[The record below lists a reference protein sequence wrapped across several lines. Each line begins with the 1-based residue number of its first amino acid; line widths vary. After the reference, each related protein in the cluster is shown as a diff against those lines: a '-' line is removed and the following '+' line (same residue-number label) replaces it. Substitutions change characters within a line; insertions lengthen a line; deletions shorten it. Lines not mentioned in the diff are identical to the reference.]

1 MAKPK
6 TEASFE
12 KNLEELE
19 AIVAAL
25 EGGELSLDESL
36 KQFEQGIRLSRTCE
50 KALLDAEKKIEILT
64 KNAAGDLEALPFDEE
79 TGAPVKN
86 AKSTVVDHEPEPD
99 EPEGLDDEDSL
110 F

>member
-6 TEASFE
+6 TEPTFE

-25 EGGELSLDESL
+25 ESGTLSLDESL
-36 KQFEQGIRLSRTCE
+36 RQFEQGIRLSRSCE
-50 KALLDAEKKIEILT
+50 QALADAEKKIEILT
-64 KNAAGDLEALPFDEE
+64 KGGGGALEAQPFDAESGGPATVASPDSDTDDDVEE
-79 TGAPVKN
+79 
-86 AKSTVVDHEPEPD
+86 
-99 EPEGLDDEDSL
+99 SL

>member
-50 KALLDAEKKIEILT
+50 KALLDAEKKIEILVKKDDAHAT
-64 KNAAGDLEALPFDEE
+64 QPFQPEKED
-79 TGAPVKN
+79 AP
-86 AKSTVVDHEPEPD
+86 
-99 EPEGLDDEDSL
+99 

>member
-6 TEASFE
+6 NEAGFE

-25 EGGELSLDESL
+25 EAGTLSLDESL
-36 KQFEQGIRLSRTCE
+36 RQFEQGIRLSRACE
-50 KALLDAEKKIEILT
+50 QALAEAEKKIEILT
-64 KNAAGDLEALPFDEE
+64 KGDGGTLEAKPFDAESGGPARSAEAPDDDGEE
-79 TGAPVKN
+79 
-86 AKSTVVDHEPEPD
+86 
-99 EPEGLDDEDSL
+99 SL

>member
-36 KQFEQGIRLSRTCE
+36 KQFEQGIRLSRACE
-50 KALLDAEKKIEILT
+50 KALADAEKKIEILT
-64 KNAAGDLEALPFDEE
+64 TNAAGDLEALPFDAE
-79 TGAPVKN
+79 TGAPVRG
-86 AKSTVVDHEPEPD
+86 AKPDFADHDPIPS
-99 EPEGLDDEDSL
+99 EPEGIDEEDSL

>member
-6 TEASFE
+6 SEASFE

-64 KNAAGDLEALPFDEE
+64 KNASGELEALPFDEE
-79 TGAPVKN
+79 TGAP
-86 AKSTVVDHEPEPD
+86 AKAARPLPADHDMVPE
-99 EPEGLDDEDSL
+99 EPEGLDEEDSL